1 MMNKK
6 HLVYVVIALIGVPVL
21 AAWWFLGRA
30 GEREQ
35 YRTAPVER
43 GNLTASVS
51 ATGTVNAVVS
61 VLVGSQVSG
70 TIYSLHAD
78 FNSVVKK
85 GQVIARLDPALFET
99 QVAQARANLLNAE
112 AEGEKARVT
121 VADTRRN
128 RERFAALYAKG
139 YVSKSELD
147 AAETAYEAAEAAL
160 RAAQSRQVQA
170 KASLDQTEVNLK
182 YTIIRSPV
190 DGIVIARNV
199 DVGQTVAASLQA
211 PTLFTI
217 AQDLTKMQV
226 DTNID
231 EADIGRVAVGQ
242 EGVFTVDAFPQR
254 RFQGKVVQVRS
265 APQIIQNVVTYDAVV
280 EVDNTD
286 LRLRPGMTANVQVV
300 TARKE
305 GVLLVPN
312 RAFRVKP
319 AERPEARNQ
328 KPEAKNQ
335 AKKAEGE
342 RQLWVLEEGK
352 PVPRK
357 VRTGLYD
364 AERTE
369 VLDGVQEGE
378 AVIVEAMGMNA
389 RSSLPAGARR
399 LRGIP

>member
-128 RERFAALYAKG
+128 RERLAALYAKG

-160 RAAQSRQVQA
+160 RAARSRQVQA

-226 DTNID
+226 DTNVD

-286 LRLRPGMTANVQVV
+286 LRLRPGMTANVQII
-300 TARKE
+300 TARRE
-305 GVLLVPN
+305 GALLVPN

-342 RQLWVLEEGK
+342 RQLWVLEDGK
-352 PVPRK
+352 PAQRK